1 MKTLNIPVFETFPK
15 GSISSHRSHTTYI
28 KQIMA
33 ATVYHGVAKNVYV
46 AKEAIIGLSLGLIA
60 GSAWKYS
67 HWQRRSEIAS
77 YYEKQKQAAKN

>member
-1 MKTLNIPVFETFPK
+1 
-15 GSISSHRSHTTYI
+15 
-28 KQIMA
+28 MA

-77 YYEKQKQAAKN
+77 YYEKQQKQAKN

>member
-1 MKTLNIPVFETFPK
+1 MKTLNIPGLKPFPRV
-15 GSISSHRSHTTYI
+15 RSRHIDHILLYI

-77 YYEKQKQAAKN
+77 YYEKQKQAKN